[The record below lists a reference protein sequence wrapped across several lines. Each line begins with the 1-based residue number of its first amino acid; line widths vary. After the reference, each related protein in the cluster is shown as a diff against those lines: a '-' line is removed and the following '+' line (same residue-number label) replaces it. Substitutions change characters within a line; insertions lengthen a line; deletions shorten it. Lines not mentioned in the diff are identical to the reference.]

1 MAEQPKD
8 EPSTASGKVILL
20 GEHAVV
26 YGAPALV
33 ASLGRGVRASAA
45 PAQESELH
53 LISTL
58 RRNADAD
65 ANARTRAHGTE
76 ERTTPERES
85 DLGRAFGAL
94 LESLNV
100 SPVAV
105 TAHVELPTGVGL
117 GGSAAIGV
125 ATARAAL
132 RAQGEAPKPERVRAA
147 TQAWE
152 KVFHGNPSGI
162 DTEAAMGSGC
172 LLYQKPDVADPVKL
186 PGPMTLAICVAGPAA
201 STLEMVEH
209 VGHRLDSDP
218 DGTRAI
224 LDRIAD
230 FVLDGLVALEEGD
243 QKRLGQLLDAN
254 HEALQALGLSTPDL
268 DKACELARAA
278 GALGAKLT
286 GSGGGGCVI
295 ALCDAADPILTTW
308 RDAGLTCFTSTFGDK
323 DQRAATVSLGG
334 GQ

>member
-1 MAEQPKD
+1 MAEQDNK
-8 EPSTASGKVILL
+8 EPSAASGKVILL

-33 ASLGRGVRASAA
+33 ASLGRGVRAKAA
-45 PAQESELH
+45 TAQTSELH

-58 RRNADAD
+58 SSSP
-65 ANARTRAHGTE
+65 GE
-76 ERTTPERES
+76 ERATPESES

-94 LESLNV
+94 LESLHV

-105 TAHVELPTGVGL
+105 TAHVDLPTGVGL
-117 GGSAAIGV
+117 GGSAAIAV

-132 RAQGEAPKPERVRAA
+132 RAQGEHPEPERVKAA

-162 DTEAAMGSGC
+162 DTEAAIGGGC
-172 LLYQKPDVADPVKL
+172 LLYQKPDIADPVKL
-186 PGPMTLAICVAGPAA
+186 PSPMTLAICVAGPRA
-201 STLEMVEH
+201 STLEMVRQ
-209 VGHRLDSDP
+209 VGERLDSDP
-218 DGTRAI
+218 EGTRAI

-243 QKRLGQLLDAN
+243 QERLGQLLDAN

-268 DKACELARAA
+268 DRACELARRA

-295 ALCDAADPILTTW
+295 ALCDAADPILKTW
-308 RDAGLTCFTSTFGDK
+308 RDAGLTCFASTFGDK
-323 DQRAATVSLGG
+323 GPCAETLSPGG
-334 GQ
+334 GS

>member
-1 MAEQPKD
+1 MAEQRNS

-33 ASLGRGVRASAA
+33 ASIGTGVRAKAV
-45 PAQESELH
+45 PAHRSELH

-58 RRNADAD
+58 TER
-65 ANARTRAHGTE
+65 E
-76 ERTTPERES
+76 ERTAPEDDSE
-85 DLGRAFGAL
+85 LGRAFRAL
-94 LESLNV
+94 LRSLEV
-100 SPVAV
+100 APVAV
-105 TAHVELPTGVGL
+105 TAHVDVPTGVGL

-132 RAQGEAPKPERVRAA
+132 GARRSGNAEDAQETPLERAAVRTA

-162 DTEAAMGSGC
+162 DTEAAIGGGC
-172 LLYQKPDVADPVKL
+172 LLYQKPDIADPVKL
-186 PGPMTLAICVAGPAA
+186 PSPMTLAICVAGPRA
-201 STLEMVEH
+201 STLEMVRQ
-209 VGHRLDSDP
+209 VGERLDSDP
-218 DGTRAI
+218 EGTRAI

-243 QKRLGQLLDAN
+243 QERLGQLLDAN

-268 DKACELARAA
+268 DRACELARRA

-295 ALCDAADPILTTW
+295 ALCDAADPILKTW
-308 RDAGLTCFTSTFGDK
+308 RDAGLTCFASTFGDK
-323 DQRAATVSLGG
+323 GPCAETLSPGG
-334 GQ
+334 GS